1 MSNGNYL
8 IKNKFVAIADSD
20 MVEGEKALVAQK
32 DLPKN
37 EIIFLYEA
45 PSTKERTRTSIQ
57 VSHDRHVE
65 PGDFGAF
72 ANHSCS
78 PNTQLIANF
87 DDETFVAQVLLLA
100 ICPIKK
106 GEEIVFD
113 YATTES
119 EVTKELQGKKCL
131 CNAQNCRKTIL
142 GFNDL
147 ELTQKQ
153 ILLLEGITAS
163 YLRIK

>member
-1 MSNGNYL
+1 MNNGKYL
-8 IKNKFVAIADSD
+8 IKNKFVAIADSN
-20 MVEGEKALVAQK
+20 MVEGEKALIAEK
-32 DLPKN
+32 DLPKSS
-37 EIIFLYEA
+37 IIFLYEA
-45 PSTKERTRTSIQ
+45 PSTTERTRTSIQ
-57 VSHDRHVE
+57 VSKDRHVE

-87 DDETFVAQVLLLA
+87 DDETLITQVLMIT

-113 YATTES
+113 YATTETD
-119 EVTKELQGKKCL
+119 VTKELQGKKCL
-131 CNAQNCRKTIL
+131 CKSPNCRKTIY

-147 ELTQKQ
+147 SLAQKQ
-153 ILLLEGITAS
+153 TLLLEGITAS
-163 YLRIK
+163 YLHIN